1 LAPINARGTPENTC
15 RSKFRRSSD
24 TLIADHVC
32 SSFACIGGK
41 TCSDHNAS
49 DQEVLRLTNID
60 ENDTYLHRLGKL
72 TPIYIIALM
81 TAMEGL
87 MAPFATLDVTFQ
99 VVGVVMV
106 LIAAIVLFWHFE
118 VRDQKVDLRP
128 QLVIAFVTSMLYIT
142 LSSIRILSIDLGDLN
157 YIVLLGVGLWTF
169 VTPMIIKG

>member
-1 LAPINARGTPENTC
+1 
-15 RSKFRRSSD
+15 
-24 TLIADHVC
+24 
-32 SSFACIGGK
+32 
-41 TCSDHNAS
+41 
-49 DQEVLRLTNID
+49 
-60 ENDTYLHRLGKL
+60 
-72 TPIYIIALM
+72 M

>member
-1 LAPINARGTPENTC
+1 
-15 RSKFRRSSD
+15 
-24 TLIADHVC
+24 
-32 SSFACIGGK
+32 
-41 TCSDHNAS
+41 
-49 DQEVLRLTNID
+49 
-60 ENDTYLHRLGKL
+60 
-72 TPIYIIALM
+72 
-81 TAMEGL
+81 MEGL